1 MRQQNVLASAVS
13 GQPSTFPWIA
23 TRGHSISLTAG
34 HRSCAAFAIRRTQNA
49 NSKTV
54 ASAPIAAR
62 NTKRDE
68 NAVVNIF
75 VEGLRILAEGRSVS
89 ACGGTVRLGS
99 DLKHVQHVPPAA
111 GNIVESPAFKAWA
124 VSNQTENLE
133 GARSGDKTVR
143 RRGEVRAG

>member
-1 MRQQNVLASAVS
+1 VQRLIEMSK
-13 GQPSTFPWIA
+13 T
-23 TRGHSISLTAG
+23 
-34 HRSCAAFAIRRTQNA
+34 FAIRRTQNA

-89 ACGGTVRLGS
+89 ACGGTVRLGCE
-99 DLKHVQHVPPAA
+99 LKDVPVQQETSLETSSNAA
-111 GNIVESPAFKAWA
+111 
-124 VSNQTENLE
+124 
-133 GARSGDKTVR
+133 
-143 RRGEVRAG
+143 

>member
-75 VEGLRILAEGRSVS
+75 VEGRSVS
-89 ACGGTVRLGS
+89 ACGGTVRLGCE
-99 DLKHVQHVPPAA
+99 LKHVPPAA
-111 GNIVESPAFKAWA
+111 GNIVESPAFKAWG

-133 GARSGDKTVR
+133 GARIGDKTVR

>member
-13 GQPSTFPWIA
+13 GQPNTFPWIA
-23 TRGHSISLTAG
+23 TRGHFISLTAG

-54 ASAPIAAR
+54 GSAPIAAR

-89 ACGGTVRLGS
+89 ACGGTVRLGCE
-99 DLKHVQHVPPAA
+99 LKHVPPAA
-111 GNIVESPAFKAWA
+111 GNIVESPAFKAWG

-133 GARSGDKTVR
+133 GARIGDKTVR